1 MRTTKRPARVRWP
14 ESEAR
19 AMRRAA
25 VGAIACMILTVAVA
39 GATTMQARAAY
50 AEMAESAELRAEEAE
65 SRADLCS
72 RAAEYWA
79 KEAEAARA
87 GQSVTAEYI
96 GEYMC
101 TAYCAEAYPHI
112 CGTGDGITA
121 SGAPVTPGVTCAAPA
136 SIPFGTV
143 LYIEGVGVRIVQDR
157 GGAVTGNSLDVAT
170 ETHADA
176 LQWAGYG
183 EHRVYILGTPAAES
197 GKEGV
202 EE

>member
-1 MRTTKRPARVRWP
+1 MRTIKRPARMRWP

-25 VGAIACMILTVAVA
+25 AGAIICMVLAVA
-39 GATTMQARAAY
+39 LAGVTTLQARAVY
-50 AEMAESAELRAEEAE
+50 TEMAESAELRAEEAE
-65 SRADLCS
+65 SRADLAH

-87 GQSVTAEYI
+87 GQSIEAEYI
-96 GEYMC
+96 GMYMC
-101 TAYCAEAYPHI
+101 NAYCAEAYPHI

-136 SIPFGTV
+136 DIPFGTV

-157 GGAVTGNSLDVAT
+157 GGAVTGSSLDIAT
-170 ETHADA
+170 DTHAEA
-176 LQWAGYG
+176 LQWPGYG
-183 EHRVYILGTPAAES
+183 QHRVYILHTPAAEN
-197 GKEGV
+197 GEGV
-202 EE
+202 RRK